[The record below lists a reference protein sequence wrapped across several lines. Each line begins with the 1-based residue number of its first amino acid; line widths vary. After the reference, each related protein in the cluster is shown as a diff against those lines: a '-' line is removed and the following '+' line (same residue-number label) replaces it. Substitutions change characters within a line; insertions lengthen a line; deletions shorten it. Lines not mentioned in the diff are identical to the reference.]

1 MSTRKE
7 RIATY
12 RQQVQN
18 ANNEQA
24 KKERL
29 LTLLGQ
35 LFGDD
40 PEASNQIDRLAL
52 GSEKWIVDIKLKD
65 RIKTGRA
72 DTVAG
77 TTIIEFENDL
87 RKTGDH
93 AVDQLKEY
101 VYGEWQRGQ
110 RGPFTLITSDGLV
123 WRVYAP
129 HYLQLEEGVAS
140 AHDLDLEETDAITV
154 GEDNADD
161 VYFFLDRYLF
171 ATEPVRPTLDGLK
184 RDFGE
189 TSGVFLRALDALQAH
204 FPEAQKDGAVQ
215 VAFDQWQK
223 TLAIAYGETFEGD
236 EREFLVHTYLSVL
249 AKVLAYEV
257 LTGDDFIDDREL
269 KGLLTG
275 SIFDDRNVH
284 NFVEQ
289 DFFAWVAD
297 DAHLDALRPA
307 FRAVAQQVGRYD
319 FSNVGEDVLKGVY
332 QELIDLDTRHALGEY
347 YTPDWLC
354 ERVVAELPFERHTRV
369 LDPACGS
376 GSFLRAAVARLRSDH
391 PDLTPRELAERVV
404 GIELHPLSVQIAKT
418 TLLLALGP
426 AVRSE
431 KQPVRLRVYLANTL
445 YVPQGAV
452 GLFGERFQTT
462 IDGVRH
468 ELSTAVLQDPPLFDA
483 AVAAADELATRANAG
498 QTVTPETLA
507 AVVRQRTG
515 AAPPANTLDDFW
527 TLFGALRDAKAAGRD
542 SIWRFILQNT
552 YKPFFL
558 REQFDVVVGNP
569 PWLTYSQITVAD
581 YQDEI
586 RELAETYGVLPPKAA
601 NRPHLE
607 IAAIFLSHA
616 ARMFLKPRG
625 HIAFVLPRS
634 FLSADH
640 HQAWRSGRADFV
652 RLGAIWDL
660 DGVSNLFP
668 VPACVLFGER
678 AHAARKPP
686 ADGLPGYEVRGRLKE
701 HNATWAQADERLSF
715 VPATWYVGHLGSRT
729 AFTTRKPKRGRKV
742 NAYKDDFR
750 QGATIVP
757 RNLYFVEVTQDVP
770 NLDDRSVSVRTDPE
784 VQALA
789 KPPWKAHTLEG
800 RVHSRFLYRTA
811 QSKSLLP
818 FVCLDPSLVVLPV
831 LRESDAPDLPLA
843 KPADLLHAG
852 FLDTADW
859 FTRAEQIWER
869 LKTQRA
875 KKEGMT
881 FLDRLDYSRG
891 ITNQS
896 LATPY
901 LVLYSTSA
909 KDANACVVEHGAFDR
924 PFVADHKGYWY
935 GTDDR
940 AEADYLAAFL
950 NAETPNR
957 LIKDFQSRGLF
968 GARDV
973 HKTILDVPLPAYDA
987 SVARHRRI
995 AELGRQCA
1003 ETAEA
1008 WARALPEADR
1018 IIKALG
1024 QISWINK
1031 VGEKYEVGITFLNI
1045 IKRDQDFIVRYILSE
1060 QIKRSQMQG
1069 LKNIGKK

>member
-1 MSTRKE
+1 MRHRSE
-7 RIATY
+7 RVARY
-12 RQQVQN
+12 REQVQN

-29 LTLLGQ
+29 LLLLRDLYDQ
-35 LFGDD
+35 DV
-40 PEASNQIDRLAL
+40 EASDQIDRLAL
-52 GSEKWIVDIKLKD
+52 GSERWVTDIKLKD

-87 RKTGDH
+87 RRTGDH

-110 RGPFTLITSDGLV
+110 RGPFTLVATDCLT

-129 HYLQLEEGVAS
+129 HYLQLEDGVES
-140 AHDLDLEETDAITV
+140 AHDLDLKLTDELAV
-154 GEDNADD
+154 GEGNADD

-189 TSGVFLRALDALQAH
+189 TSGVFLRALDALQGH
-204 FPEAQKDGAVQ
+204 FETAREDGAVQ
-215 VAFDQWQK
+215 VAFDQWRK

-236 EREFLVHTYLSVL
+236 AREFLVHTYLSVL
-249 AKVLAYEV
+249 SKVLAYEV
-257 LTGDDFIDDREL
+257 LTGDDFIDDGEL

-275 SIFDDRNVH
+275 TVFDKYNVH

-289 DFFAWVAD
+289 DFFAWVAE
-297 DAHLDALRPA
+297 DAHLEALRPA

-319 FSNVGEDVLKGVY
+319 FSDVGEDVMKGVY

-376 GSFLRAAVARLRSDH
+376 GSFLRAAVARLRREH
-391 PDLTPRELAERVV
+391 PDLTPRDLAEQVV

-426 AVRSE
+426 AVRRE
-431 KQPVRLRVYLANTL
+431 RQKIRLQVYLANTL
-445 YVPQGAV
+445 YLPTGAV
-452 GLFGERFQTT
+452 GLFGERFTTT
-462 IDGVRH
+462 IDGARH
-468 ELSTAVLQDPPLFDA
+468 ELSTTVLQDPLLFDT
-483 AVAAADELATRANAG
+483 AVAVADELAGRAQAG
-498 QTVTPETLA
+498 QTVTPDTLA
-507 AVVRQRTG
+507 AVTRQRG
-515 AAPPANTLDDFW
+515 HALPENTRADFW
-527 TLFGALRDAKAAGRD
+527 TLFEALRDAKAAGRD

-581 YQDEI
+581 YQDEVA
-586 RELAETYGVLPPKAA
+586 ELAGTYGVLPRKAA

-607 IAAIFLSHA
+607 IAGVFLSHA

-625 HIAFVLPRS
+625 TVAFVLPRS

-652 RLGAIWDL
+652 RLQEIWDL
-660 DGVSNLFP
+660 DGVGNLFP
-668 VPACVLFGER
+668 VPSCVLFGER

-686 ADGLPGYEVRGRLKE
+686 AAGLPGYTVHGRLRE
-701 HNATWAQADERLSF
+701 HNATWEEADDRLRF
-715 VPATWYVGHLGSRT
+715 EPVTWYVGHLGNRT
-729 AFTTRKPKRGRKV
+729 AFTTRKPRRGRKV
-742 NAYKDDFR
+742 NAYKDGFR

-770 NLDDRSVSVRTDPE
+770 DLDDRSVAVRTDPE
-784 VQALA
+784 VAKLA
-789 KPPWKAHTLEG
+789 KPPWKAHTLAG
-800 RVHSRFLYRTA
+800 RVDSRFLYRTA
-811 QSKSLLP
+811 QAKSLLP
-818 FVCLDPSLVVLPV
+818 FVCVDPSLVVLPV
-831 LRESDAPDLPLA
+831 FSDEAANLPLA
-843 KPADLLHAG
+843 APADLLDAG

-859 FTRAEQIWER
+859 FTDAEKVWER
-869 LKTQRA
+869 HKTQRA
-875 KKEGMT
+875 KKKGMT

-924 PFVADHKGYWY
+924 PFVADHVSYWF

-940 AEADYLAAFL
+940 DEADYLAAFL

-957 LIKDFQSRGLF
+957 LIKDFQARGLF
-968 GARDV
+968 GARHV

-987 SVARHRRI
+987 SVARHRRV

-1003 ETAEA
+1003 ARADA
-1008 WARALPEADR
+1008 WAAGLPADDRARLGTLRLELRAHLAEELDA
-1018 IIKALG
+1018 IDAELDAL
-1024 QISWINK
+1024 I
-1031 VGEKYEVGITFLNI
+1031 
-1045 IKRDQDFIVRYILSE
+1045 
-1060 QIKRSQMQG
+1060 
-1069 LKNIGKK
+1069 